1 MYSVRLK
8 KVKYKNFLPKNLEV
22 SEICSTF
29 AEKLEK
35 AVSVRFNSVR
45 RHLPLVDGCSRGW
58 RRP

>member
-29 AEKLEK
+29 AENFWEG
-35 AVSVRFNSVR
+35 F
-45 RHLPLVDGCSRGW
+45 
-58 RRP
+58 